1 MAYNEKVKVQNMKY
15 MEEKQLRVP
24 LNWLKEDF
32 EKRVKPAIK
41 RSGMPVATFIKT
53 AVNEKIDRD
62 EIDDTKHEIMPELKH
77 ELLDMDISEQQ
88 KILGIIQI
96 TKK

>member
-1 MAYNEKVKVQNMKY
+1 MAYNEKVKNQNMKY
-15 MEEKQLRVP
+15 IAENQHRIAV
-24 LNWLKEDF
+24 NWLKEDF

-41 RSGMPVATFIKT
+41 RSGMPVATFIKA

-62 EIDDTKHEIMPELKH
+62 ELDNTKHEIMPELKH
-77 ELLDMDISEQQ
+77 ELLDIDISEQQ

>member
-41 RSGMPVATFIKT
+41 KSGMPVATFIKT

-62 EIDDTKHEIMPELKH
+62 ELDDTKHEIMPELKH

-96 TKK
+96 MRN

>member
-41 RSGMPVATFIKT
+41 RSGMPVATFIKA

-62 EIDDTKHEIMPELKH
+62 ELDDTKHEIMPELKH

>member
-1 MAYNEKVKVQNMKY
+1 MAYNEKVKTQNMKY

-41 RSGMPVATFIKT
+41 SSGMPVATFIKS

-62 EIDDTKHEIMPELKH
+62 ELDNTKHEIMPELKH

-96 TKK
+96 MRN

>member
-1 MAYNEKVKVQNMKY
+1 MVYNEKVKVQNMKY
-15 MEEKQLRVP
+15 MKKKQLRVP

-41 RSGMPVATFIKT
+41 KSGMPVATFIKT

-62 EIDDTKHEIMPELKH
+62 ELDDTKHEIMPELKH

>member
-62 EIDDTKHEIMPELKH
+62 ELDDTKHEIMPELKH